1 MYLIIDHIYVIQD
14 TEEKEMKNKKTQ
26 SQMIES
32 CMFILKKKKKKRIMH
47 VYNLYYKQSASLFCV
62 LFIEILFSFV

>member
-32 CMFILKKKKKKRIMH
+32 CMFILKKKKKRIMH